1 MIVWQ
6 DLSLVQYGVIAVLA
20 IILIS
25 VLFEAL
31 VNWERTIGNIICIS
45 AGVWGTFSYV
55 LHHYFQL
62 TFAILLGIFGF
73 VIITKYSSDK

>member
-1 MIVWQ
+1 VIVWQ

-31 VNWERTIGNIICIS
+31 VNWERTIGNLICIS
-45 AGVWGTFSYV
+45 AAVWGTFSYV

-73 VIITKYSSDK
+73 VIITKYSNDK

>member
-1 MIVWQ
+1 VIVWQ

-31 VNWERTIGNIICIS
+31 VNWERTIGNLICIS

-73 VIITKYSSDK
+73 VIITKYSNDK